1 MSNNKYNHN
10 QVEKKWQGIWDETNA
25 FDTTE
30 HNSKKIYILDMFPY
44 PSGEGLHV
52 GHLVGY
58 TATDVFA
65 RYKRLNNYDVLH
77 PMGWDAFGLPAE
89 QYAIQTGNSPFFFNK
104 KNIQNFKRQI
114 KSLGFSYDWKK
125 EIDTTDPAYYAQ
137 TQEIFRLLYKN
148 GLAVLKNTS
157 VNWCPELGTVLSNEE
172 VLIDE
177 QGNKISER
185 GMFPVFQKEMKQ
197 WVLLITKYADKLLKG
212 LDDIEFSESVKSLQ
226 RNWIGKTKGWGVV
239 LFAKQTKIEIPFF
252 LDSSSA
258 LNGAQAIFLN
268 LFDEKVK
275 HMVNSMDA
283 EVSKSFEKDTT
294 QINNKTGFSNNVVVL
309 RETAVN
315 FDLKIELPII
325 VGYTEKDTYN
335 SGVIL
340 IKPTISEREKWIFE
354 KAKSLAKNPED
365 FSIKPLESLENPC
378 TVTTCTPEIRYKIH
392 DWIFSRQRYWGEPF
406 PILHK
411 DGRVKLVEETV
422 LLPVMQKIEP
432 TFDGTSPLAKNTEWV
447 NVEIDGQTW
456 QRDTSTMPQWAG
468 SSWYFLAYILK
479 NPDGS
484 YEKLDSPEAQKR
496 FKKWMPVDI
505 YVGGQEHAV
514 LHLLY
519 SRFWYKFLYEL
530 GLVPQSEPFVKLI
543 NQGMILGND
552 GNKMSKSKG
561 NVINPDKLVEDVGA
575 DAIRVYEMFM
585 GPFTETKVWSEASI
599 ISIRKWMDK
608 VWNICSNLWEGSTKI
623 DTNNFVEQQSSLWHH
638 TIKEVT
644 ELIENFKYNV
654 AISKLMVFFREISKF
669 ETVISVKMFKEVV
682 ILLSVFAPHMS
693 EEILEKM
700 GEGQLKTQSWPRYNE
715 EKITKTDFITLG
727 VQVNGKL
734 RATLEAST
742 YWDQETTLE
751 RAFSLTN
758 IQKYL
763 KDCKNIK
770 KIFVKNKIVNFVCEK
785 ELNDLETK

>member
-212 LDDIEFSESVKSLQ
+212 LDEIEFSESVKSLQ

-239 LFAKQTKIEIPFF
+239 LFTKQTKIEIPFF

-275 HMVNSMDA
+275 HMVNSIDA

-751 RAFSLTN
+751 RAFFLTN

>member
-125 EIDTTDPAYYAQ
+125 EIDTTDPVYYAQ

-148 GLAVLKNTS
+148 NLAVLKNTS
-157 VNWCPELGTVLSNEE
+157 VNWCPKLGTVLSNEE

-212 LDDIEFSESVKSLQ
+212 LDEIEFSESVKSLQ
-226 RNWIGKTKGWGVV
+226 RNWIGKTEGWGVV
-239 LFAKQTKIEIPFF
+239 LLTKQTKIEIPLF

-294 QINNKTGFSNNVVVL
+294 QINNKTDFSNNVVVL

-325 VGYTEKDTYN
+325 VGYTENDTYN

-340 IKPTISEREKWIFE
+340 IKPTVSQREKWIFE

-365 FSIKPLESLENPC
+365 FSINPLESFENPC
-378 TVTTCTPEIRYKIH
+378 AVTTCTPEIRYKIH

-411 DGRVKLVEETV
+411 DGQIKLVEETV
-422 LLPVMQKIEP
+422 LLPLMQKIEP

-484 YEKLDSPEAQKR
+484 YEKLDSPEARKR

-599 ISIRKWMDK
+599 ISIRKWLDK
-608 VWNICSNLWEGSTKI
+608 VWNICSNLWGGSTKI
-623 DTNNFVEQQSSLWHH
+623 DANNFVEQQSSLWHH

-644 ELIENFKYNV
+644 ELIEDFKYNV

-682 ILLSVFAPHMS
+682 ILLSVFAPHIS

-751 RAFSLTN
+751 RALALTN

-770 KIFVKNKIVNFVCEK
+770 KIFVKNKIVNFVCE
-785 ELNDLETK
+785 N